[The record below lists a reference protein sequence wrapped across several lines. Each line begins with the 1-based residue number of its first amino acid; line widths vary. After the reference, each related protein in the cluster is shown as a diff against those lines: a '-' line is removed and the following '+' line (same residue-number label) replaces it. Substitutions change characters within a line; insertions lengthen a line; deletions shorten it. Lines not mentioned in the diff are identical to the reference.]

1 MISFILGTEYC
12 YSHEYPA
19 HKGISYGIS
28 LLWAATYSFGTVVY
42 TPGYILQYFAPRA
55 TGWPQAKPGAWPAAC
70 GRLF

>member
-42 TPGYILQYFAPRA
+42 TPGYILQYVYTLAPHRCA
-55 TGWPQAKPGAWPAAC
+55 SGCVP
-70 GRLF
+70 

>member
-42 TPGYILQYFAPRA
+42 TSGYILQYVYTLAPEGQFG
-55 TGWPQAKPGAWPAAC
+55 TSDSK
-70 GRLF
+70 GRLAAECV